1 MACPYFFPLRARP
14 ASPTLPL
21 GDWWQGAC
29 HAAAGE
35 PAEPPAGG
43 DVCCNLGYAR
53 GQCARFP
60 EGAGAD
66 AVRFTIAGH
75 DSAPEGD
82 QDGARQG
89 ATVRIYYVAERDHRP
104 FAHGALQ
111 YSVAASA
118 LAGPPA
124 SPLLARQAEAYAESY
139 LRRKRE
145 T

>member
-14 ASPTLPL
+14 GSPTLPL

-35 PAEPPAGG
+35 PVEPPAGG

-53 GQCARFP
+53 GHCARFP

-66 AVRFTIAGH
+66 AVRFTIAAPE
-75 DSAPEGD
+75 SAPEG
-82 QDGARQG
+82 GPERTQG
-89 ATVRIYYVAERDHRP
+89 ATVSIYYVAERDHRP

-111 YSVAASA
+111 YSVAEAA
-118 LAGPPA
+118 LAGLPD

-145 T
+145 S